1 MFFTLK
7 HPPFPPP
14 SSTPQKEKGG
24 KKGRK
29 SKGRAKEEQTV
40 ILKNLWERIIF
51 KVWESKDKRR
61 EKCYGRPK

>member
-24 KKGRK
+24 KKEE
-29 SKGRAKEEQTV
+29 RAKEEQTV
-40 ILKNLWERIIF
+40 ILKNLWERIKF
-51 KVWESKDKRR
+51 KVCEPRDSKDKRR
-61 EKCYGRPK
+61 EKRYGRPK